1 MPSSCGAEP
10 ALLSA
15 APVGKQGH
23 LTCPCDLKIK
33 DFFWLLFLEIFGPQ
47 SVGLVAL
54 GPTTNQ
60 SIRAKAHGEA
70 KSSSMAGERG
80 QFPIIPFKG
89 ISDDLMA

>member
-1 MPSSCGAEP
+1 M
-10 ALLSA
+10 ALIFR
-15 APVGKQGH
+15 
-23 LTCPCDLKIK
+23 D
-33 DFFWLLFLEIFGPQ
+33 FGPR

-54 GPTTNQ
+54 GPTTKQ